1 MTALDASL
9 HIAGEGGA
17 PTEWLTTKLAN
28 GIAVLQLASSNA
40 ASFSIVLAVPAGA
53 RTEQAGESGISHFL
67 EHCYALGTPRF
78 GLPVIDR
85 IIESHRGTRGAL
97 TTHDCTMYFATLAA
111 EAMETVLDMEA
122 DRLANLDL
130 PADDVGIQRAIV
142 LDERQERTEISPAG
156 ALVHR
161 LLAAAYQRH
170 PYGTAVVGRQQDV
183 VGLTREQLLAYY
195 RRHYV
200 PSNIAFVVAGGGNP
214 DRTLRLF
221 DRYFAQLPARSPDA
235 GEPVPEPEQT
245 ETSRVVFH
253 HPRATAPR
261 MAMLWKVPPLDHP
274 DTPPLLVLERLLLS
288 ALPILQG
295 GHWQYRDRG
304 PFTLATSTDDR
315 SPHQW
320 VEMACDAILDSL
332 GRLGPEDT
340 ELHAARA
347 AAAQRLPDPVRGQ
360 INLACRLSQFQV
372 TSVAGAV
379 RVNELLQGVARV
391 TGADVRRCVSQYFR
405 PEKKTVVSM
414 LPL

>member
-1 MTALDASL
+1 MNY
-9 HIAGEGGA
+9 

-28 GIAVLQLASSNA
+28 GIAVLQFAWSDA

-78 GLPVIDR
+78 GMPAIDR
-85 IIESHRGTRGAL
+85 IIESHRGSRGAL
-97 TTHDCTMYFATLAA
+97 TTHDCTMYFATLAP
-111 EAMETVLDMEA
+111 EALETILDMEA

-142 LDERQERTEISPAG
+142 LKERQKRTEIAPAG

-161 LLAAAYQRH
+161 LLATAYQRH
-170 PYGTAVVGRQQDV
+170 PYGTAVVGRREDV
-183 VGLTREQLLAYY
+183 LGLTREHLLAYH

-200 PSNIAFVVAGGGNP
+200 PSNIAFVVAGGGDP

-221 DRYFAQLPARSPDA
+221 DRYFAQLPAGSPYA

-245 ETSRVVFH
+245 ETRRVVFH

-261 MAMLWKVPPLDHP
+261 LAMLWKVPPLDHP

-288 ALPILQG
+288 ALPFLQG

-315 SPHQW
+315 SPHES
-320 VEMACDAILDSL
+320 VEMACDAILESL
-332 GRLGPEDT
+332 GRRGPDDVD
-340 ELHAARA
+340 LHAARA
-347 AAAQRLPDPVRGQ
+347 AATLRLPDPLREQ
-360 INLACRLSQFQV
+360 INLACSLSQFQV
-372 TSVAGAV
+372 TSAAGAL
-379 RVNELLQGVARV
+379 RVKELLQGIACV
-391 TGADVRRCVSQYFR
+391 TSADVRRCASQYFR

-414 LPL
+414 LPG